1 MRMIVTVIAAAAIL
15 GPTAGGAT
23 TIHSGLYGK
32 VTRGPITPVC
42 VAEQP
47 CSEPAAG
54 AALRFL
60 RNGQLIAQ
68 TRVKAD
74 GSYRIALL
82 PGKYTVLA
90 PSRRPL
96 DPSSARIRSGRF
108 ARVDFAIDT
117 GSR

>member
-1 MRMIVTVIAAAAIL
+1 MIVIIAAAAIL
-15 GPTAGGAT
+15 GLGAGGAT

-42 VAEQP
+42 AAEQP

-60 RNGQLIAQ
+60 RNGQLVAQ

-82 PGKYTVLA
+82 PGTYTVLA

-96 DPSSARIRSGRF
+96 DPSTARIRTGRF
-108 ARVDFAIDT
+108 TRVDFAIDT
-117 GSR
+117 GIR